1 VGGQLGT
8 EGHIDDWAKG
18 LLDVARELIR
28 LLKPTGAW
36 WLNQGGRAHR
46 AAPGAGLDPA
56 V

>member
-36 WLNQGGRAHR
+36 WLNQGDG
-46 AAPGAGLDPA
+46 
-56 V
+56 